1 MKIDF
6 LNRLNPEMECIALLE
21 RRFCTRADASHNIE
35 ELRTHLSTTYNIP
48 IFELE
53 PLLAPLIDVENYV
66 NKNLAVR
73 EERLRFFFIP
83 RSNGLSSLGGA
94 LFSMLQSRLHYGS
107 LSKECRLQELIRV
120 LSRIT
125 GIETESWHC
134 VSDLDSLIRFLLS
147 CNCTEDVK
155 WIATALYYA
164 IEEYLE
170 ELDVILRKATG
181 LFLDHLPDLTAL
193 CQEAIRC
200 AQEQIDDDPSMMFHG
215 VSIEQL
221 PPHVT
226 VIPSAMNFHGLQWD
240 MGAEQLYYGIF
251 YPNLTSLIA
260 KYSDQAADL
269 VVRLKSISD
278 KNRLEILH
286 AVKGSSCN
294 GQDLAERLEL
304 SPATISHHTNLLC
317 NVNLLTATKRG
328 TSIYYELNQPS
339 MRQFIQELEHYL
351 F

>member
-21 RRFCTRADASHNIE
+21 RRFRTGAEASHNIE

-48 IFELE
+48 TFELE

-107 LSKECRLQELIRV
+107 LSKERRLQELIQV

-125 GIETESWHC
+125 GMESESWQA
-134 VSDLDSLIRFLLS
+134 VTDLDSLIRFLLS

-155 WIATALYYA
+155 WISTALYYS

-181 LFLDHLPDLTAL
+181 LFLDHLPDLSAL

-200 AQEQIDDDPSMMFHG
+200 AQEQIGDDPSMIFHG
-215 VSIEQL
+215 VSMEQL

-240 MGAEQLYYGIF
+240 MGSEQLYYGIF
-251 YPNLTSLIA
+251 YPNLTNLIA

-304 SPATISHHTNLLC
+304 SPATISHHMNLLC

-339 MRQFIQELEHYL
+339 MHQFMQELEHYL